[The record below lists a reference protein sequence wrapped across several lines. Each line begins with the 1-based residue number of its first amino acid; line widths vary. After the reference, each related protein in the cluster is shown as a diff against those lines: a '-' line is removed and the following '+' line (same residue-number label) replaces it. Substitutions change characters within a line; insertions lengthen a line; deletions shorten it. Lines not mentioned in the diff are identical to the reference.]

1 MLTRGAGVPAAGFG
15 FGRRKILSVK
25 VSNFSWFSRPW
36 PLGTGN
42 CGGRVIE
49 VFPTAFSKQTKG
61 ETKSLSIYHRPVLMA
76 GYKQLCRPL
85 GQRES

>member
-49 VFPTAFSKQTKG
+49 VFPTVFPTAFSTQTKG
-61 ETKSLSIYHRPVLMA
+61 ETKRLSICHRPVLIWV
-76 GYKQLCRPL
+76 
-85 GQRES
+85 